1 MSDRM
6 PVFGGGV
13 SLRPATQEDVDYV
26 EANFRAGERRERELA
41 DADGVR
47 TLVGDHEQCWTVV
60 APNGDVLG
68 YLGTLV
74 MPGESVMSRTRGV
87 SYMSCANVDR
97 HVLSFV
103 KATAPAFAW
112 LVERCP
118 PWVDTFRA
126 WPAASFERS
135 VVWQKRILRMREI
148 GRVPVKDDFLV
159 ILETTRREVRGLVS
173 GKESV

>member
-1 MSDRM
+1 MSEVTVEF
-6 PVFGGGV
+6 PGGV
-13 SLRPATQEDVDYV
+13 RLRPATQEDVDYV
-26 EANFRAGERRERELA
+26 EANYREGERRERSLA
-41 DADGVR
+41 DADGDR

-60 APNGDVLG
+60 AANGDVLG

-74 MPGESVMSRTRGV
+74 LPDESVMSRTRGL

-103 KATAPAFAW
+103 KATVPALAW

-118 PWVDTFRA
+118 PWVDTFRS

-135 VVWQKRILRMREI
+135 VVWQKRILRMREV

-159 ILETTRREVRGLVS
+159 ILETTRREMRALAA
-173 GKESV
+173 GKECV